1 MDEKKLIDGADYITL
16 EDAKRLKLPYFEQV
30 AAGFPSPA
38 ADYQHESLDMN
49 EKFVHHPEASYFVR
63 VKGESMTGVGIL
75 DGDICLADRQEEIA
89 DGNIVV
95 AFVNGGLTVKTL
107 DTSTKKQGFLRLLPA
122 NPAYKPIIID
132 ANDQFIL
139 QGKVTSVHRDTRKY

>member
-38 ADYQHESLDMN
+38 SDYQHESLDMN

-107 DTSTKKQGFLRLLPA
+107 DTSTKEQGFLRLLPA